1 MLGLQR
7 SGQLGDG
14 TTTERHT
21 PVGVAGLASVVTAI
35 AAGVAHTC
43 ALTSGGGVK
52 CWGNNYSGQLG
63 DGTTTDRHT
72 SVGVAG
78 LASGV
83 TAIAAGAYHN
93 CALTSAGRVACW
105 GWNDS
110 GQLGD
115 GTRTDRLTPVGV
127 VGFEGSLKCIV
138 PNGIGKPLAKA
149 KVRIVRAYCRVGR
162 VTRVASRKRK
172 GTVVGE
178 SPRPGKRL
186 KKGAKVSLKVSRG
199 R

>member
-1 MLGLQR
+1 
-7 SGQLGDG
+7 
-14 TTTERHT
+14 
-21 PVGVAGLASVVTAI
+21 VAGLASVVTAI